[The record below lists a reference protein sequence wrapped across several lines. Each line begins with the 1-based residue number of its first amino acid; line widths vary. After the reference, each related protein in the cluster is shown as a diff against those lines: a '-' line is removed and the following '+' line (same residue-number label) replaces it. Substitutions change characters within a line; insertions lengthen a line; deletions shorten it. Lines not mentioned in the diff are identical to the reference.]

1 MGKGR
6 GWRGLMRV
14 RTAHVF
20 FCLTYYLSLRSNSLI
35 AVPVGRRGCLRGW
48 GFVTLVLAGD
58 LPAFFFTELG
68 MAKVEIVAV
77 VLTISDKASRGER
90 EDKSGPAV
98 VGEIEKLGGKIAA
111 TEILSDD
118 REIIAS
124 RLRAY
129 ADRGDVNLICTTGGT
144 GFAPRDNTPEATRD
158 VIEKE
163 APGLAELMRLR
174 SLDSTPLAPLSRAVC
189 GIRGQALIVNLPG
202 SLRGA
207 VENFTAIRSSIPHAV
222 GLLTDQSPKCAN

>member
-1 MGKGR
+1 
-6 GWRGLMRV
+6 
-14 RTAHVF
+14 
-20 FCLTYYLSLRSNSLI
+20 
-35 AVPVGRRGCLRGW
+35 
-48 GFVTLVLAGD
+48 
-58 LPAFFFTELG
+58 

-98 VGEIEKLGGKIAA
+98 VAELEKLGARIAA

-118 REIIAS
+118 RELIAA
-124 RLRAY
+124 RLKAH
-129 ADRGDVNLICTTGGT
+129 ADSEEVNLIFTTGGT
-144 GFAPRDNTPEATRD
+144 GFAPRDNTPEATRE

-189 GIRGQALIVNLPG
+189 GIRGATLIVNLPG
-202 SLRGA
+202 SVRGA
-207 VENFTAIRSSIPHAV
+207 VENFTAIRSTIPHAI
-222 GLLTDQSPKCAN
+222 GLLTEQSRKCAN